1 MTLSNIRKILGV
13 LMLALL
19 IAYGSGV
26 GLTGSLVLEAEAQAQ
41 TGGNVPGNWSGS
53 ASDAQLWR
61 AIRRGVQGTSSVRD
75 QMAGQLVQSD
85 GDSWRAF
92 RNGTL
97 SQIGGWSMLAII
109 IVLAVFRLV
118 RGQVKIESGLSGQTI
133 ERFSALERA
142 THWLTASSFIL
153 LAVTGLNVLYGKYFL
168 LPIIGQD
175 AFASLAYYG
184 KLAHNYVGFAF
195 MVGLVL
201 MFVQWVRANLLDGT
215 DLNWVAKGGG
225 LLSAGSH
232 PPARKFNFGQKCVF
246 WIVIFGGTT
255 LSVSGLALLF
265 PFEITPWGETF
276 AAMNVIGFSL
286 PADLT
291 PLQETQLSALW
302 HGLTAVIMIAVII
315 AHIYIGSPLGMEG
328 AIGAVGSGQ
337 VDVNWAKEH
346 HSLWA
351 AEVTSG
357 GGGEQ
362 PAE

>member
-1 MTLSNIRKILGV
+1 
-13 LMLALL
+13 MLALFV
-19 IAYGSGV
+19 AYGSGV

-41 TGGNVPGNWSGS
+41 TAGNVPGNWSGS

-61 AIRRGVQGTSSVRD
+61 AIRRGVQGTTSVPD
-75 QMAGQLVQSD
+75 KMAGTLVQSD
-85 GDSWRAF
+85 GDNWRAF
-92 RNGTL
+92 RNGPL

-118 RGQVKIESGLSGQTI
+118 RGQVKIDSGLSGQTI
-133 ERFSALERA
+133 ERFSALERV

-153 LAVTGLNVLYGKYFL
+153 LALTGLNVLYGKYFL
-168 LPIIGQD
+168 LPIIGQG

-201 MFVQWVRANLLDGT
+201 MFVQWVRANIFDGT

-276 AAMNVIGFSL
+276 AAMNAIGFSL

-291 PLQETQLSALW
+291 PLQEAQLSALW
-302 HGLTAVIMIAVII
+302 HGLTAVIMITVII

-351 AEVTSG
+351 DEVISG
-357 GGGEQ
+357 GEREQ